1 MQLKCGVS
9 ERYIL
14 GLFILRLFGW
24 LSGVSEILLKELA
37 GSSQW
42 HKRHYI
48 VATLKSDTVYGNHA
62 AKIRWSKHR
71 YHNWQQGMSE
81 TNWRLISV
89 EYVDTNFNWNNY
101 ASYTDG
107 KMLVEPGI
115 WYIFYT
121 IGILSRQ
128 RNNQRYCRVWTASQI
143 CTYACVYYEK
153 GSYCTKHRWMSSRGP
168 FTNMDYL

>member
-9 ERYIL
+9 EKYIL

-48 VATLKSDTVYGNHA
+48 VAILKTDTVYGNHA

-121 IGILSRQ
+121 IGVHIVTTTKQSTLLQGLDSFPNLHLCLCILWERQ
-128 RNNQRYCRVWTASQI
+128 LLHKTSLNVLQ
-143 CTYACVYYEK
+143 
-153 GSYCTKHRWMSSRGP
+153 GP
-168 FTNMDYL
+168 FY